1 MLGRAGVDPRERAMV
16 GTRWSEAHGGN
27 SCGSLRCGF
36 AERRGGGGSY
46 VCAVR
51 VGDRSSGQLGAHGI
65 VKMDVEVEGGDMGRG
80 RER

>member
-1 MLGRAGVDPRERAMV
+1 MGGSRAGR
-16 GTRWSEAHGGN
+16 
-27 SCGSLRCGF
+27 F

-65 VKMDVEVEGGDMGRG
+65 VKRDVEVEGGDMGRG